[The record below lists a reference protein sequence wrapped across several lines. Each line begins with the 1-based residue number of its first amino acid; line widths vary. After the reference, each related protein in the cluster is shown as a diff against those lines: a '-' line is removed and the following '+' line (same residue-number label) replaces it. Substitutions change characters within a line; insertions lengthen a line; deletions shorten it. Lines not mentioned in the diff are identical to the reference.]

1 MKAKVILMSIVLV
14 SLAVVFVVKG
24 IARLASVMVGRRA
37 EA

>member
-1 MKAKVILMSIVLV
+1 
-14 SLAVVFVVKG
+14 VVFVVKG